1 MLALAA
7 HATASVHWL
16 VERGADLNRAD
27 APAFPLAARY
37 GTPDLMRYLAAHG
50 ADIHARRKV
59 GGDAYQQALY
69 GKKLKHL
76 PVIEALGHTV
86 AMHGGEAFRSA
97 VFNRNRQAVD
107 FFLAHGVDINFGARD
122 QVFSDSATP
131 LLVAARNRDLNLCRL
146 LVEHGADVSLSN
158 RDGDRP
164 YTVAVEQ
171 DDAALA
177 AYFKSLEPR
186 NCTAWPTGCMNSSP
200 TSCRRT
206 CSISCKARSDASN
219 CRTAISVSW
228 SSSR

>member
-27 APAFPLAARY
+27 APAFPLVARY

-86 AMHGGEAFRSA
+86 AMHGGEASARRYSIATGRRWISFRA
-97 VFNRNRQAVD
+97 WRGHLPRR
-107 FFLAHGVDINFGARD
+107 GVLR
-122 QVFSDSATP
+122 
-131 LLVAARNRDLNLCRL
+131 
-146 LVEHGADVSLSN
+146 
-158 RDGDRP
+158 
-164 YTVAVEQ
+164 
-171 DDAALA
+171 
-177 AYFKSLEPR
+177 
-186 NCTAWPTGCMNSSP
+186 
-200 TSCRRT
+200 
-206 CSISCKARSDASN
+206 
-219 CRTAISVSW
+219 
-228 SSSR
+228 

>member
-1 MLALAA
+1 M
-7 HATASVHWL
+7 
-16 VERGADLNRAD
+16 
-27 APAFPLAARY
+27 LAARY